1 MPAIGVHH
9 TTTVNVAWDGP
20 AAVAAMP
27 ESASVLH
34 YCMGWQDNDAG
45 DVKANYKF
53 PHHKSDGAPANI
65 PGCRNGL
72 ARLAGS
78 SIPGS
83 DKGGVRSHLQTHLND
98 YNKKAG
104 NSMSAELKAF
114 WNQAVSLGMLSSED
128 RVRQHAP
135 RVQLAGDG
143 SKPWFRF
150 SNSTDAEE
158 AVLDLQD
165 EIGFWGVTASDF
177 ARQLADVTAPS
188 IHLRVNS
195 PGGDVFDGVAI
206 ANLLRAHRATVNAS
220 VYGLAA
226 SAASFICMAADSV
239 TMMPNSNMMIHDA
252 MGGCRGNAGDMREL
266 ADLLDKVS
274 DNIAS
279 MYAAKAGG
287 EASAWRDVMR
297 GEQWYDAQEAVDAG
311 LADHIGEP
319 GTSAAENA
327 LDDDRKW
334 NMSFYRFDNRQSAA
348 APSTIA
354 AKADITPAAA
364 PKWDALAFLRAWNEG
379 TQE

>member
-9 TTTVNVAWDGP
+9 TSTVNTPWDGP

-27 ESASVLH
+27 NSQSVLH
-34 YCMGWQDNDAG
+34 YCHAWQDDGAG
-45 DVKANYKF
+45 DEKSAYKF
-53 PHHKSDGAPANI
+53 PHHKTDGGPANI

-78 SIPGS
+78 KIPGG
-83 DKGGVRSHLQTHLND
+83 DKGGVRSHLQAHIND
-98 YNKKAG
+98 YNKKASD
-104 NSMSAELKAF
+104 SMSAELKAF

-135 RVQLAGDG
+135 RAQLAGDG
-143 SKPWFRF
+143 KPWFRF
-150 SNSTDAEE
+150 SNSSDSDE
-158 AVLDLQD
+158 AILDIQD
-165 EIGFWGVTASDF
+165 EIGFWGVTAADF
-177 ARQLADVTAPS
+177 ARQLFDVTAPS

-206 ANLLRAHRATVNAS
+206 ANLLRAHRATVNAT

-239 TMMPNSNMMIHDA
+239 TMMPNSSMMIHDA
-252 MGGCRGNAGDMREL
+252 MGACRGNAADMREL

-279 MYAAKAGG
+279 MYAEKAGG
-287 EASAWRDVMR
+287 EASDWRNTMR
-297 GEQWYDAQEAVDAG
+297 GEQWYSAQEAVDAG

-319 GTSAAENA
+319 GTQAENKA
-327 LDDDRKW
+327 DDDSKW
-334 NMSFYRFDNRQSAA
+334 NMSFYRFDGRQSAP

-354 AKADITPAAA
+354 AKADIPPAVTTTE
-364 PKWDALAFLRAWNEG
+364 WDASVFSRAWNEG
-379 TQE
+379 TQG

>member
-9 TTTVNVAWDGP
+9 TSMVNEPWDGP

-27 ESASVLH
+27 NTASVLH
-34 YCMGWQDNDAG
+34 YCMAWQATSGSDTKD
-45 DVKANYKF
+45 DYKF
-53 PHHKSDGAPANI
+53 PHHKTDGGPANI

-78 SIPGS
+78 SIPAG
-83 DKGGVRSHLQTHLND
+83 DKSGVRSHLQAHLND

-135 RVQLAGDG
+135 RAQLTGDG
-143 SKPWFRF
+143 SQPWFRF
-150 SNSTDAEE
+150 SNTTDADE
-158 AVLDLQD
+158 AVLDIQD
-165 EIGFWGVTASDF
+165 EIGFWGVTAADF
-177 ARQLADVTAPS
+177 ARQLSDVTSPS

-206 ANLLRAHRATVNAS
+206 ANLLRAHRATVNAT

-239 TMMPNSNMMIHDA
+239 TMMPNSSMMIHDA
-252 MGGCRGNAGDMREL
+252 MGACRGNAADMRDL

-279 MYAAKAGG
+279 MYADKAGG
-287 EASAWRDVMR
+287 EMAAWRDTMR
-297 GEQWYDAQEAVDAG
+297 GEQWYSAQEAVDAG

-319 GTSAAENA
+319 GTQAENRVN
-327 LDDDRKW
+327 DKW
-334 NMSFYRFDNRQSAA
+334 NMSFYRFDGRQSAT
-348 APSTIA
+348 APATIA
-354 AKADITPAAA
+354 AKAEQPAA
-364 PKWDALAFLRAWNEG
+364 PTTKWDAAAFSQAWNEG
-379 TQE
+379 TAV

>member
-1 MPAIGVHH
+1 MMPAIGVHH
-9 TTTVNVAWDGP
+9 TSTVNTPWDGP

-27 ESASVLH
+27 NTASVLH
-34 YCMGWQDNDAG
+34 YCMAWQDDNAG
-45 DVKANYKF
+45 DVKDNYKF
-53 PHHKSDGAPANI
+53 PHHKTDGGPANI

-72 ARLAGS
+72 ARLSGS
-78 SIPGS
+78 SIPAG
-83 DKGGVRSHLQTHLND
+83 DKGGVRSHLQAHLND
-98 YNKKAG
+98 YNKKASD
-104 NSMSAELKAF
+104 SMSAELRAF

-135 RVQLAGDG
+135 RAQLAGDG
-143 SKPWFRF
+143 KPWFRF
-150 SNSTDAEE
+150 SNSTDANE
-158 AVLDLQD
+158 AVLDIQD

-177 ARQLADVTAPS
+177 ARQLSDVTAPS

-206 ANLLRAHRATVNAS
+206 ANLLRAHKATVNAT

-239 TMMPNSNMMIHDA
+239 TMMPNSSMMIHDA
-252 MGGCRGNAGDMREL
+252 MGACRGNAADMRDL

-287 EASAWRDVMR
+287 ETAAWRDTMR
-297 GEQWYDAQEAVDAG
+297 GEQWYSAQEAVDAG

-319 GTSAAENA
+319 GTQAENKG
-327 LDDDRKW
+327 DDGSADKW
-334 NMSFYRFDNRQSAA
+334 NMSFYRFDGRHSAT
-348 APSTIA
+348 APATIA
-354 AKADITPAAA
+354 AKAEPQG
-364 PKWDALAFLRAWNEG
+364 KEWDASAFFRAWNEG
-379 TQE
+379 NQG